1 MERRA
6 SSPVLASWRN
16 LNRQAPKGLANV
28 AGVISSTVL
37 DCGSGGMIQFEMK
50 RWRSLILALVV
61 VGLVAFCGPHLLEKR
76 AQQKREIAYELAL
89 RSYSEHFRPGM
100 TRKEVEDHLRGRN
113 IGFQQM
119 CCVDDK
125 LSSKGVWDDI
135 TKIGKES
142 APWFCS
148 ENNVYVAFQ
157 FIGPARSGVGWG
169 ADPSDT
175 LKSVSIYHWL
185 EGCL

>member
-1 MERRA
+1 LHHGETYQPA
-6 SSPVLASWRN
+6 SPEGIDQRSWRDFIN
-16 LNRQAPKGLANV
+16 CPRLWLWRYDSV
-28 AGVISSTVL
+28 
-37 DCGSGGMIQFEMK
+37 EMK

-100 TRKEVEDHLRGRN
+100 TRKEVEDYLRGRN

-142 APWFCS
+142 APWSCS